1 VVKVMVP
8 ATTANLGPGFD
19 TVGAALT
26 LYNRFEFTPASAWG
40 VTLQGCEA
48 RHLQL
53 EPEDNLVHRAFYRL
67 YAEIAQTPPPMQL
80 TIDMGIPFGSG
91 LGSSATAIV
100 GGLVGA
106 NHCEGQPLGLRELI
120 KLAIEIE
127 GHPDNVVP
135 ALLGGC
141 QLALPEEEDWYI
153 ADIPWYPAFIPVIA
167 TPDFAV
173 STEAAR
179 GILPPVLSMK
189 DAVFN
194 VAHFGLL
201 VRALETGRED
211 WLRVALKDK
220 MHQSHRSGLIQGY
233 RELYDAALGAGAYGL
248 VISGA
253 GPSLLAIAHAD
264 EANAV
269 AATMEATWRELG
281 INPKVRILSID
292 TVGARVV

>member
-1 VVKVMVP
+1 MVP

-26 LYNRFEFTPASAWG
+26 LYNRFEFTPAEAWG
-40 VTLQGCEA
+40 VTIQGEEGGHLELEA
-48 RHLQL
+48 
-53 EPEDNLVHRAFYRL
+53 EDNLVHRAFCRL
-67 YAEIAQTPPPMQL
+67 YAEIDQAPPPMQL
-80 TIDMGIPFGSG
+80 TIEMGVPFGSG

-106 NHCEGQPLGLRELI
+106 NHCAGQPLGKKEVL
-120 KLAIEIE
+120 KLAIALE

-141 QLALPEEEDWYI
+141 QLALPEAEDWYI
-153 ADIPWYPAFIPVIA
+153 ADIPWYPAFIPVVA
-167 TPDFAV
+167 TPDFPV
-173 STEAAR
+173 STATAR
-179 GILPPVLSMK
+179 GILPEAIAMK

-211 WLRVALKDK
+211 WLRVALKDR
-220 MHQSHRSGLIQGY
+220 MHQSFRSGLIRGY
-233 RELYDAALGAGAYGL
+233 QDIYDAALGAGAYGL

-269 AATMEATWRELG
+269 AATMEATWRALE

-292 TVGARVV
+292 TVGARLV